1 MISRQ
6 WFNSKNFNPAN
17 YIVSNVLMYL
27 RAMYKHNSHLG
38 FDIWEEEAQVQTTNL
53 SNLVIADKQ
62 TWDTTHRGHLPSIIL
77 QRQLVTFGGGIQ
89 DGGPSRVVQAGAMIE
104 TSVMEIVTVPMVL
117 SCIARQD
124 LEAEALAFL
133 TGQFLWDDKR
143 WMKAFEMFGMTSP
156 QISEVQIYNPS
167 ENGFVCH
174 VSTSLSMA
182 KKYTMHTLPN
192 NVLQELVVTVNNHQA
207 TLNIES

>member
-1 MISRQ
+1 MINRQ

-27 RAMYKHNSHLG
+27 RAMYEFNSQLG
-38 FDIWEEEAQVQTTNL
+38 FEVWNEQSQEQSSNL
-53 SNLVIADKQ
+53 PNLVIADKQ
-62 TWDTTHRGHLPSIIL
+62 TWETTHRGHLPSIIL
-77 QRQLVTFGGGIQ
+77 QRQMVTFGGGIQ
-89 DGGPSRVVQAGAMIE
+89 DGGGSRVVQAGAMLE

-143 WMKAFEMFGMTSP
+143 WTKAFGMFGMTSP
-156 QISEVQIYNPS
+156 RISEVQIYNPS
-167 ENGFVCH
+167 ENSFVCH
-174 VSTSLSMA
+174 VSTSLSMT
-182 KKYTMHTLPN
+182 KNYTMHTLPHD
-192 NVLQELVVTVNNHQA
+192 VLEQLVININGKSTN
-207 TLNIES
+207 LNIQS